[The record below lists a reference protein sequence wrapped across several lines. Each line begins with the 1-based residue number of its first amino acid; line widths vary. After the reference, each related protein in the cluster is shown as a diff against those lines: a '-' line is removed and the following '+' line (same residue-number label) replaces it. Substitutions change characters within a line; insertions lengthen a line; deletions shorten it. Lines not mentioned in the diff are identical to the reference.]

1 MPVRSALIKAFDKR
15 ERLVLSYDPSTES
28 VSPAASSSAI
38 SDDHLRTL
46 DPELAAYD
54 FSQLPLWR
62 RLVGALTPD
71 IIVEVLGSDGR
82 ADGLMQVDGEDQM
95 AEMSDLRKAAS
106 VAGTSTSIHD
116 VDAEHEGPSSAPS
129 TRIDEMAK
137 GQSDKMHFPTFNLQR
152 SWRKGAVGEE
162 VTRYARDKS
171 WLFGEVCRSNQTSKS
186 FVCRVREWDQSDCQ
200 THYACSATSNS
211 RLFSCCTSRPT
222 PL

>member
-1 MPVRSALIKAFDKR
+1 M
-15 ERLVLSYDPSTES
+15 SYDPSTES

-54 FSQLPLWR
+54 FTQLPLWR

-82 ADGLMQVDGEDQM
+82 ADGLMQVDGEDEM
-95 AEMSDLRKAAS
+95 AELSDLRKAAS
-106 VAGTSTSIHD
+106 VAGTSSSVQG
-116 VDAEHEGPSSAPS
+116 VDAEHEGPSSAPP

-171 WLFGEVCRSNQTSKS
+171 WLFGEVCRSCQTSKS
-186 FVCRVREWDQSDCQ
+186 FVCRVRERGQSDC
-200 THYACSATSNS
+200 
-211 RLFSCCTSRPT
+211 
-222 PL
+222 